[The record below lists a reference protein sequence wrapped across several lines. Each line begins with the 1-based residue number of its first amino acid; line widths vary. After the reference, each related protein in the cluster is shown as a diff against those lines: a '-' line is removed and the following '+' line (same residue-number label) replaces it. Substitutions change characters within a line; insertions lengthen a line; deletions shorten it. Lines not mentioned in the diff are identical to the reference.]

1 MMDENIRKAIAPD
14 MKTREKIKAAIENYA
29 IYMIIVLVTALVVV
43 IPPLVSGCL
52 YGDVGMFFPK
62 DVEGWILWGITNGGT
77 SIGNVSLLVLFKMQ
91 AKRNVRDDENFKKAN
106 EILNRLAREKSVLIP
121 RSPGKMNFQDYSHK
135 VIPIVMSTVSSFL
148 VLTSVVVNFS
158 AITLISTIVSAA
170 ITLSTSWATMLK
182 NEEYWTDEYLLY
194 AEMMQKKLSKEDQ
207 I

>member
-1 MMDENIRKAIAPD
+1 MMDENVRKALAPD
-14 MKTREKIKAAIENYA
+14 MKTREKIKAAVENYA

-62 DVEGWILWGITNGGT
+62 DAEGWILWGITNGGT

-91 AKRNVRDDENFKKAN
+91 AKRNVRDNENFKKAN
-106 EILNRLAREKSVLIP
+106 EILNKLAREKSVLIP
-121 RSPGKMNFQDYSHK
+121 RSPGKMNLQDYSSK
-135 VIPIVMSTVSSFL
+135 VIPIVISTVSSFL

-158 AITLISTIVSAA
+158 VITLISTIVSAT

-182 NEEYWTDEYLLY
+182 NEEYWTEEYLLY
-194 AEMMQKKLSKEDQ
+194 AEMVEKKLSKED
-207 I
+207 

>member
-62 DVEGWILWGITNGGT
+62 DVEGWVLWGITNGGT
-77 SIGNVSLLVLFKMQ
+77 SIGNVSLLVLFKIQ
-91 AKRNVRDDENFKKAN
+91 AKRNVRDNENFKKAN
-106 EILNRLAREKSVLIP
+106 EILNRLVREKSVLIP
-121 RSPGKMNFQDYSHK
+121 RSPGKMNFQDYSSK
-135 VIPIVMSTVSSFL
+135 VIPIVISTVSSFL

-158 AITLISTIVSAA
+158 AITLISTLVSAT

-194 AEMMQKKLSKEDQ
+194 AEMIEKKLSKED
-207 I
+207 